1 MDDLTV
7 ELIKTLLH
15 QQNKSQKDLA
25 DYLGVPKQKV
35 SNWMTGVVKSYQKY
49 IPQIAVFLG
58 VSVSDLF
65 PSARDIPLSAESNT
79 KENHPL
85 QTNDLTTSE
94 LELLKAFRAAD
105 PALQRAALS
114 VLKSGEQSD

>member
-58 VSVSDLF
+58 VSVNDLF
-65 PSARDIPLSAESNT
+65 PSARDIPPADTE
-79 KENHPL
+79 ENHPL
-85 QTNDLTTSE
+85 QTSDLTTSE

-114 VLKSGEQSD
+114 VLKSGEDK